1 MKAAL
6 WQGDAERRSLRRW
19 DSCQDPEESG
29 SQRYSNTVAWRSRS
43 TRPAPPTRRRR
54 IPATKCTWSSAET
67 GRSSTGRTAIPSAL
81 ATYCSCQPASSTA
94 SKISRTT
101 LWCGSSSTV
110 QRAEKPVDASRA
122 RDKPGSFK
130 AGVSG
135 RLQVDWTP
143 VRLIYTLL
151 LVAVTAVWGWTFV
164 VVQDA
169 ISVYGVIPFLA
180 VRFVLA
186 GAALTPIYAAK
197 LTRRSLIVG
206 GGIGV
211 VLAAGYLFQT
221 TGLLF
226 TSPTNS
232 GLITGLFVVFAPLAD
247 RLLFGANV
255 SRQVILAVALSL
267 VGMILLAG
275 GGPEGA
281 NGGDLLTLLC
291 AAALGLHIAL
301 LSRYAASHD
310 AGALTLAQILAMA
323 LLFIIVWP
331 FFDSVTLPPPGV
343 WVALLVT
350 GLLASA
356 GAFLVQTTV
365 QQHIPAARTAIIL
378 TMEPVFA
385 AMFGYWLAGDRLVAV
400 QILGALLIL
409 SALVIGEVVPVLQRR
424 K

>member
-1 MKAAL
+1 
-6 WQGDAERRSLRRW
+6 
-19 DSCQDPEESG
+19 
-29 SQRYSNTVAWRSRS
+29 
-43 TRPAPPTRRRR
+43 
-54 IPATKCTWSSAET
+54 
-67 GRSSTGRTAIPSAL
+67 
-81 ATYCSCQPASSTA
+81 
-94 SKISRTT
+94 
-101 LWCGSSSTV
+101 
-110 QRAEKPVDASRA
+110 
-122 RDKPGSFK
+122 
-130 AGVSG
+130 
-135 RLQVDWTP
+135 

-186 GAALTPIYAAK
+186 GAALAPIYATK

-226 TSPTNS
+226 TTPTNS

-255 SRQVILAVALSL
+255 SRQVVLAVALSL
-267 VGMILLAG
+267 VGMVLLAG

-281 NGGDLLTLLC
+281 NWGDLLTLLC

-323 LLFIIVWP
+323 MLFVGVWP
-331 FFDSVTLPPPGV
+331 FLGPVSFPPPEV

-385 AMFGYWLAGDRLVAV
+385 ALFGYWLAGDRLVAV

>member
-1 MKAAL
+1 
-6 WQGDAERRSLRRW
+6 
-19 DSCQDPEESG
+19 
-29 SQRYSNTVAWRSRS
+29 
-43 TRPAPPTRRRR
+43 
-54 IPATKCTWSSAET
+54 
-67 GRSSTGRTAIPSAL
+67 
-81 ATYCSCQPASSTA
+81 
-94 SKISRTT
+94 
-101 LWCGSSSTV
+101 
-110 QRAEKPVDASRA
+110 
-122 RDKPGSFK
+122 
-130 AGVSG
+130 
-135 RLQVDWTP
+135 

-186 GAALTPIYAAK
+186 GAALAPIYATK

-226 TSPTNS
+226 TTPTNS

-255 SRQVILAVALSL
+255 SRQVVLTVALSL
-267 VGMILLAG
+267 VGMVLLAG

-281 NGGDLLTLLC
+281 NWGDLLTLLC

-323 LLFIIVWP
+323 LLFVGVWP
-331 FFDSVTLPPPGV
+331 FLGPVSFPPPGV

-385 AMFGYWLAGDRLVAV
+385 ALFGYWLAGDRLVAV

>member
-1 MKAAL
+1 
-6 WQGDAERRSLRRW
+6 
-19 DSCQDPEESG
+19 
-29 SQRYSNTVAWRSRS
+29 
-43 TRPAPPTRRRR
+43 
-54 IPATKCTWSSAET
+54 
-67 GRSSTGRTAIPSAL
+67 
-81 ATYCSCQPASSTA
+81 
-94 SKISRTT
+94 
-101 LWCGSSSTV
+101 
-110 QRAEKPVDASRA
+110 
-122 RDKPGSFK
+122 
-130 AGVSG
+130 
-135 RLQVDWTP
+135 

-169 ISVYGVIPFLA
+169 IYVYGVIPFLA

-186 GAALTPIYAAK
+186 GAALAPIYATK

-226 TSPTNS
+226 TTPTNS

-255 SRQVILAVALSL
+255 SRQVVLAITLSL
-267 VGMILLAG
+267 LGMVLLTG

-281 NGGDLLTLLC
+281 NWGDLLTLLC

-310 AGALTLAQILAMA
+310 AGALTLAQILSIA
-323 LLFIIVWP
+323 LLFVLVWP
-331 FFDSVTLPPPGV
+331 IFGTVSLPTPDV

-385 AMFGYWLAGDRLVAV
+385 ALFGYWLAGDRLAAV
-400 QILGALLIL
+400 QILGALMIL

>member
-1 MKAAL
+1 MA
-6 WQGDAERRSLRRW
+6 
-19 DSCQDPEESG
+19 
-29 SQRYSNTVAWRSRS
+29 
-43 TRPAPPTRRRR
+43 
-54 IPATKCTWSSAET
+54 
-67 GRSSTGRTAIPSAL
+67 
-81 ATYCSCQPASSTA
+81 
-94 SKISRTT
+94 
-101 LWCGSSSTV
+101 
-110 QRAEKPVDASRA
+110 
-122 RDKPGSFK
+122 
-130 AGVSG
+130 
-135 RLQVDWTP
+135 P

-186 GAALTPIYAAK
+186 GAALAPIYAMK

-226 TSPTNS
+226 TTPTNS

-255 SRQVILAVALSL
+255 SRQFVLAVALSL
-267 VGMILLAG
+267 LGMVLLAG

-281 NGGDLLTLLC
+281 NWGDLLTLLC

-310 AGALTLAQILAMA
+310 AGALTLAQILSIA
-323 LLFIIVWP
+323 LLFVLVWP
-331 FFDSVTLPPPGV
+331 LFGPVSLPTPEV

-385 AMFGYWLAGDRLVAV
+385 ALFGYWLAGDRLVAV
-400 QILGALLIL
+400 QILGALMIL
-409 SALVIGEVVPVLQRR
+409 SALVIGEVVPVLRRR

>member
-1 MKAAL
+1 M
-6 WQGDAERRSLRRW
+6 
-19 DSCQDPEESG
+19 
-29 SQRYSNTVAWRSRS
+29 
-43 TRPAPPTRRRR
+43 
-54 IPATKCTWSSAET
+54 
-67 GRSSTGRTAIPSAL
+67 
-81 ATYCSCQPASSTA
+81 
-94 SKISRTT
+94 
-101 LWCGSSSTV
+101 
-110 QRAEKPVDASRA
+110 
-122 RDKPGSFK
+122 
-130 AGVSG
+130 
-135 RLQVDWTP
+135 
-143 VRLIYTLL
+143 RLIYTLL

-186 GAALTPIYAAK
+186 GAALAPIYAAK

-226 TSPTNS
+226 TTPTNS

-255 SRQVILAVALSL
+255 SRQVVLAVALSL
-267 VGMILLAG
+267 LGMVLLAG

-281 NGGDLLTLLC
+281 NWGDLLTLLC

-310 AGALTLAQILAMA
+310 AGALTLAQILSIA
-323 LLFIIVWP
+323 LLFVIVWP
-331 FFDSVTLPPPGV
+331 FTGSVSLPTPEV

-385 AMFGYWLAGDRLVAV
+385 ALFGYWLAGDRLVAL
-400 QILGALLIL
+400 QILGALMIL
-409 SALVIGEVVPVLQRR
+409 SALVIGEVVPVLRRR

>member
-1 MKAAL
+1 
-6 WQGDAERRSLRRW
+6 
-19 DSCQDPEESG
+19 
-29 SQRYSNTVAWRSRS
+29 
-43 TRPAPPTRRRR
+43 
-54 IPATKCTWSSAET
+54 
-67 GRSSTGRTAIPSAL
+67 
-81 ATYCSCQPASSTA
+81 
-94 SKISRTT
+94 
-101 LWCGSSSTV
+101 
-110 QRAEKPVDASRA
+110 
-122 RDKPGSFK
+122 
-130 AGVSG
+130 
-135 RLQVDWTP
+135 
-143 VRLIYTLL
+143 
-151 LVAVTAVWGWTFV
+151 VWGWTFV

-169 ISVYGVIPFLA
+169 ISVYDVIPFLA

-186 GAALTPIYAAK
+186 GAALAPIYARK

-226 TSPTNS
+226 TTPTNS

-255 SRQVILAVALSL
+255 SRQVVLAVALSL
-267 VGMILLAG
+267 LGMVLLAG

-281 NGGDLLTLLC
+281 NWGDLLTLLC

-310 AGALTLAQILAMA
+310 AGALTLAQILSIA
-323 LLFIIVWP
+323 LLFLIVWP
-331 FFDSVTLPPPGV
+331 FFAPVSLPPSEV

-385 AMFGYWLAGDRLVAV
+385 ALFGYWLAGDRLVAA
-400 QILGALLIL
+400 QILGALMIL
-409 SALVIGEVVPVLQRR
+409 SALVIGEVVPVLRR
-424 K
+424 GK

>member
-1 MKAAL
+1 MPK
-6 WQGDAERRSLRRW
+6 S
-19 DSCQDPEESG
+19 
-29 SQRYSNTVAWRSRS
+29 
-43 TRPAPPTRRRR
+43 
-54 IPATKCTWSSAET
+54 
-67 GRSSTGRTAIPSAL
+67 
-81 ATYCSCQPASSTA
+81 
-94 SKISRTT
+94 
-101 LWCGSSSTV
+101 
-110 QRAEKPVDASRA
+110 
-122 RDKPGSFK
+122 
-130 AGVSG
+130 
-135 RLQVDWTP
+135 
-143 VRLIYTLL
+143 LIYTLL

-169 ISVYGVIPFLA
+169 IVLYGVIPFLA

-186 GAALTPIYAAK
+186 GAALAPVYATK
-197 LTRRSLIVG
+197 LTRRTLLVG

-226 TSPTNS
+226 TTPTNS
-232 GLITGLFVVFAPLAD
+232 GMITGLFVVFAPLAD
-247 RLLFGANV
+247 RLLFGANL
-255 SRQVILAVALSL
+255 SRQVLLAVVLSL
-267 VGMILLAG
+267 VGMVLLAG

-281 NGGDLLTLLC
+281 NWGDLLTLLC

-301 LSRYAASHD
+301 LSRYAASYH

-323 LLFIIVWP
+323 LLFVVAWP
-331 FFDSVTLPPPGV
+331 FFDTIALPQPAV

-385 AMFGYWLAGDRLVAV
+385 ALFGYWLAGDRLVAI
-400 QILGALLIL
+400 QILGALMIL
-409 SALVIGEVVPVLQRR
+409 SALVIGEVVPVLRLS